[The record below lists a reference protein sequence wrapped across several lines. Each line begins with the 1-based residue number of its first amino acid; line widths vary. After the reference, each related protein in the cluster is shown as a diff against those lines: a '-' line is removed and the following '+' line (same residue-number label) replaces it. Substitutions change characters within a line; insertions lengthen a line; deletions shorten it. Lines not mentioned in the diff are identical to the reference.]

1 MSDTKACYEHWSDA
15 DISFLAKGQDRLMSA
30 YTLCSMAQF
39 YLALF
44 LVSSPDHPPL
54 LMASSTMLVLLRRPS
69 TSLYPDGY

>member
-1 MSDTKACYEHWSDA
+1 MSDTKACYEHWADA
-15 DISFLAKGQDRLMSA
+15 DISFLTKGKDRLMSA
-30 YTLCSMAQF
+30 LCTLHYCTLCLS
-39 YLALF
+39 